1 MLQVLTTNWHEIYN
15 TLPPGQRAVIPK
27 EHVLLEVYKGLK
39 LVEKDSTRFTMNF
52 NKYNIYISKTD
63 PKEDE
68 DKHYEIGFD
77 VDFHPDCDGKQAAR

>member
-1 MLQVLTTNWHEIYN
+1 MLQVLATNWHEIYH
-15 TLPPGQRAVIPK
+15 TLPPGQRAVILK

-39 LVEKDSTRFTMNF
+39 LVEKDSVRFTMNF
-52 NKYNIYISKTD
+52 NQWNTHTLKTD

-77 VDFHPDCDGKQAAR
+77 VDFHQDCDGKQAAR